1 MGQFDNKVVVIT
13 GATSGIG
20 EATAKQFAE
29 EGGSVVLLGRNLN
42 KGQEIV
48 SDIVSK
54 GGKAVFMKCDVS
66 DENSVREIT
75 EKIAIEFKKVDVL
88 FNNAGIML
96 PSSEIENTEITDW
109 KKTFEV
115 NLDGVFY
122 VTRNLKKLIYTC
134 KGCIINNASI
144 AGMHSYVT
152 GRSYAYSASKSAVI
166 QFTRQMAKNYA
177 PDGIRVNCV
186 CPGIIDTPILGDRD
200 RKVYAERIPLGYV
213 GSPEDVANVVVFLAS
228 KKASYL
234 TGVVLPVDGGGYS
247 LNSPQTIYQVLDS
260 KILDR
265 FSNLKCWAKIQKSKI
280 LVTGATGFVGCY
292 VASILVRLNDILG
305 LNNEIIIHGRSLS
318 KLINLYGKVLLRDD
332 VRCYISDISSEQIFV
347 KNNIDYIVHTAMPSD
362 SLQSLDPVSILN
374 IAIKGTENIVDLCH
388 ICYAKSLVYLSSVT
402 IYGNMAGLLNIEEDY
417 FEKQNWR
424 NDNDAY
430 MLGKRA
436 AEFILLSSY
445 RNHQLPVK
453 ILRPGYVY
461 GANPVKDS
469 RVYNSFISEVA
480 NNEKLELKSDGLLKR
495 PLVYI
500 LDLVKA
506 IFLSLASDQNGEPF
520 NVAGTDMSLREYYN
534 CCINYNTEA
543 HEHNVENMISIE
555 KAKSSLTWSV
565 DFSHQEN
572 IQEAIYI
579 KRKLL
584 GQN

>member
-48 SDIVSK
+48 FDIVSK

-265 FSNLKCWAKIQKSKI
+265 FSNLECWAKIQKSKI

-292 VASILVRLNDILG
+292 VASILVRMNDILG

-374 IAIKGTENIVDLCH
+374 IAIKGTENIVDLSLL
-388 ICYAKSLVYLSSVT
+388 YQTKSLVYLSSIT
-402 IYGNMAGLLNIEEDY
+402 IYGNTTGKLNIKEDY
-417 FEKQNWR
+417 YEKQDWR

-436 AEFILLSSY
+436 AEFILLSSH

-461 GANPVKDS
+461 GANPTKDC
-469 RVYNSFISEVA
+469 RVYNSFISDVA
-480 NNEKLELKSDGLLKR
+480 NNKKIELKSDGLLKR

-506 IFLSLASDQNGEPF
+506 IFLALESNENGESF
-520 NVAGTDMSLREYYN
+520 NVSGSDMSLREYYN
-534 CCINYNTEA
+534 CCIDG
-543 HEHNVENMISIE
+543 NVETQEPSTNNTIDIE
-555 KAKSSLTWSV
+555 KSKSSINWSV
-565 DFSHQEN
+565 DFSHEEN
-572 IQEAIYI
+572 IQEAINI
-579 KRKLL
+579 KRKLC
-584 GQN
+584 

>member
-54 GGKAVFMKCDVS
+54 SGKAVFMKCDVS

-234 TGVVLPVDGGGYS
+234 TGVVLPVDGGG
-247 LNSPQTIYQVLDS
+247 
-260 KILDR
+260 
-265 FSNLKCWAKIQKSKI
+265 
-280 LVTGATGFVGCY
+280 
-292 VASILVRLNDILG
+292 
-305 LNNEIIIHGRSLS
+305 
-318 KLINLYGKVLLRDD
+318 
-332 VRCYISDISSEQIFV
+332 
-347 KNNIDYIVHTAMPSD
+347 
-362 SLQSLDPVSILN
+362 
-374 IAIKGTENIVDLCH
+374 GTL
-388 ICYAKSLVYLSSVT
+388 
-402 IYGNMAGLLNIEEDY
+402 
-417 FEKQNWR
+417 
-424 NDNDAY
+424 
-430 MLGKRA
+430 
-436 AEFILLSSY
+436 
-445 RNHQLPVK
+445 
-453 ILRPGYVY
+453 
-461 GANPVKDS
+461 
-469 RVYNSFISEVA
+469 
-480 NNEKLELKSDGLLKR
+480 
-495 PLVYI
+495 
-500 LDLVKA
+500 
-506 IFLSLASDQNGEPF
+506 
-520 NVAGTDMSLREYYN
+520 
-534 CCINYNTEA
+534 
-543 HEHNVENMISIE
+543 
-555 KAKSSLTWSV
+555 
-565 DFSHQEN
+565 
-572 IQEAIYI
+572 
-579 KRKLL
+579 
-584 GQN
+584 